1 MNDDALIEELKL
13 RIPRNASPEERV
25 ELGLILAA
33 WTLDRMMAQNGVRI
47 EQSLHDNRCPEENI
61 VDAMLWAHEHMRD
74 ERAVALEK
82 LRVQLVATFYP
93 SCVING
99 TVH

>member
-1 MNDDALIEELKL
+1 MTPDRGTEE
-13 RIPRNASPEERV
+13 PHPAQRV
-25 ELGLILAA
+25 TGRARGTRLILAA
-33 WTLDRMMAQNGVRI
+33 SDAQSHDRASWVRF

-61 VDAMLWAHEHMRD
+61 VDAMFWAHEHMRE

-93 SCVING
+93 SCIING